1 MRNKRTTLTL
11 LVAAVLSCTVVTV
24 PAAKRQSIRVPV
36 DLAGSTILLPVRIND
51 SGPLWFI
58 LDTGAN
64 SCVLDHKTAD
74 ELRLQPV
81 SEVQGSGA
89 GRGPVPF
96 RRYRSLD
103 VKFGIAGVSFQCDHV
118 LSVDLSNQPS
128 VIGRRVDGILGS
140 DFIAQFVIEV
150 DYDRRLVWLHD
161 QERFR
166 YRGKGEVLAL
176 TFERRLPYVEAQIAV
191 PGQPPSPRKLL
202 VDSGSQ
208 DAVDDDLLL
217 KSTGSLRKVT
227 GGVGLGQT
235 YEVSL
240 GRLSV
245 FQLGH
250 FTFKDVPSVAPGV
263 ALIGSEIL
271 RRFRTYYDYKRQRMI
286 LEPNRHLNDPFP
298 PQSP

>member
-1 MRNKRTTLTL
+1 MGNKRTISTL
-11 LVAAVLSCTVVTV
+11 LITAVLGCTVVSV
-24 PAAKRQSIRVPV
+24 AVAKPRSIRVRA
-36 DLAGSTILLPVRIND
+36 DLAGSTILIQLRVNE

-64 SCVLDHKTAD
+64 SCVLNHKAAD

-81 SEVQGSGA
+81 SDVQGSGA

-96 RRYRSLD
+96 RSYRKEE
-103 VKFGIAGVSFQCDHV
+103 VKFRIARASFQCDHV

-128 VIGRRVDGILGS
+128 IIGRRVDGVLGS

-150 DYDRRLVWLHD
+150 DYDRSVVWLHD
-161 QERFR
+161 PERFR
-166 YRGKGEVLAL
+166 YRGKGEVLPL
-176 TFERRLPYVEAQIAV
+176 TFERRLPYVEAQITV
-191 PGQPPSPRKLL
+191 PGQLPSPRKLL

-217 KSTGSLRKVT
+217 KSTGSLRKVI

-240 GRLSV
+240 GPLSLV
-245 FQLGH
+245 QLGS

-263 ALIGSEIL
+263 ALIGSEVL

-286 LEPNRHLNDPFP
+286 LEPNRHLNDRFP
-298 PQSP
+298 NQ

>member
-1 MRNKRTTLTL
+1 MRNRRTTLTL
-11 LVAAVLSCTVVTV
+11 LVAAVLSCTVVSV
-24 PAAKRQSIRVPV
+24 AAAQRRSIRVRA
-36 DLAGSTILLPVRIND
+36 DLAGSTILIPVRVNN

-64 SCVLDHKTAD
+64 SCVLNHKAAD

-96 RRYRSLD
+96 RSYRKED
-103 VKFGIAGVSFQCDHV
+103 VKFRIASALFQCDHV

-128 VIGRRVDGILGS
+128 IIGRRVDGILGS

-161 QERFR
+161 PERFR
-166 YRGKGEVLAL
+166 YRGKGEVLPL

-191 PGQPPSPRKLL
+191 PGQLPSSRKLL

-217 KSTGSLRKVT
+217 KSTGNLRKVT

-240 GRLSV
+240 GPLSV
-245 FQLGH
+245 FQLGR
-250 FTFKDVPSVAPGV
+250 FTFKNVPSVAPGV

-298 PQSP
+298 TR

>member
-1 MRNKRTTLTL
+1 MRNKRTNLTL
-11 LVAAVLSCTVVTV
+11 LVAAVLGCTVVSV
-24 PAAKRQSIRVPV
+24 AAAQRRSIRVRV
-36 DLAGSTILLPVRIND
+36 DLAGSTILIPVRVND

-64 SCVLDHKTAD
+64 SCVLNHKAAD
-74 ELRLQPV
+74 ELGLQPV

-96 RRYRSLD
+96 RSYRKED
-103 VKFGIAGVSFQCDHV
+103 VKFRIASVSFQCDHV

-128 VIGRRVDGILGS
+128 IIGRRVDGILGS

-161 QERFR
+161 PERFR
-166 YRGKGEVLAL
+166 YHGKGEVLPL
-176 TFERRLPYVEAQIAV
+176 TLERRLPYVEAQIAV
-191 PGQPPSPRKLL
+191 PGQLPSRRKLL

-227 GGVGLGQT
+227 GGVGLGRT

-240 GRLSV
+240 GLLSV
-245 FQLGH
+245 FQLGR

-298 PQSP
+298 TQ

>member
-1 MRNKRTTLTL
+1 MENIRAIFTL
-11 LVAAVLSCTVVTV
+11 LLAILFGSTVVSIG
-24 PAAKRQSIRVPV
+24 AAKPRSIRVPV

-58 LDTGAN
+58 LDSGAN
-64 SCVLDHKTAD
+64 SCVLNRKLAD
-74 ELRLQPV
+74 DLRLQPV
-81 SEVQGSGA
+81 SEIQGSGA
-89 GRGPVPF
+89 GRGPVSFPS
-96 RRYRSLD
+96 YRTQD
-103 VKFGIAGVSFQCDHV
+103 VKFRIASVSFRCDHV

-128 VIGRRVDGILGS
+128 IIGRRVDGILGS
-140 DFIAQFVIEV
+140 DFISQFVIEV
-150 DYDRRLVWLHD
+150 DYKRRLVWLHD
-161 QERFR
+161 PERFR
-166 YRGKGEVLAL
+166 YRGNGEVVPL
-176 TFERRLPYVEAQIAV
+176 TFERRIPYVEAEITV
-191 PGQPPSPRKLL
+191 PGQLPSRRKLL
-202 VDSGSQ
+202 IDSGSQ

-240 GRLSV
+240 GALSV
-245 FQLGH
+245 FQLGR

-298 PQSP
+298 TQ

>member
-1 MRNKRTTLTL
+1 MRNKRTNLTL
-11 LVAAVLSCTVVTV
+11 LVAAVLGCTVVSV
-24 PAAKRQSIRVPV
+24 AAAQRRSIRVRV
-36 DLAGSTILLPVRIND
+36 DLAGSTILIPVRVND

-64 SCVLDHKTAD
+64 SCVLNHKAAED
-74 ELRLQPV
+74 LRLQPV
-81 SEVQGSGA
+81 SEIQGSGA

-96 RRYRSLD
+96 RSYRSQD
-103 VKFGIAGVSFQCDHV
+103 VKFRIASALFQCDHV

-128 VIGRRVDGILGS
+128 IIGRRVDGILGS

-161 QERFR
+161 PERFR
-166 YRGKGEVLAL
+166 YRGKGEVLPL

-191 PGQPPSPRKLL
+191 PGQLPSRRKLL

-217 KSTGSLRKVT
+217 KSTGRLRKVT

-240 GRLSV
+240 GPLSV

-298 PQSP
+298 TQ